1 MDPQLLA
8 HPLLGPLKAH
18 LLQRGSPYPIL
29 CDLPGGSFAWLA
41 TALAREWHR
50 PLLLVT
56 ASASRADAL
65 FREVLFFSE
74 HYKQPLPLLS
84 FPAWETLP
92 FEPLSPFG
100 PLVGERIATL
110 FRLTQMTGSGPVLA
124 GNEAGDTRAVIVTT
138 AAALMQRVMPAQ
150 LLAQHGLAIKKG
162 DQLNLTVMREF
173 LTLSGYRHA
182 SQVAEPGE
190 FAIRGGIVDFFP
202 PGHDNPVRIELFGD
216 EVETLRQFDPVT
228 QRSTDPIPGVQALPT
243 SEVLLNET
251 TIRTFRTQYR
261 QVFGGQ
267 SAEDTM
273 YKEISKGCKVQGM
286 EHLLPL
292 FYEPAATFF
301 DYLPEGSTFLL
312 EENALAAVEQFAQE
326 VQERYRLV
334 NTPQESRS
342 GLARNSRYL
351 PSDALYLSRE
361 QWQASLQPFTVFASR
376 SGAEKGAIS
385 LAFDP
390 VIDFTG
396 QSAPVTVSD
405 NSKGNK
411 ESTLDRVAQTIRTA
425 QNNGFRIAMSVR
437 TIGQRERLREV
448 LEDHKIATRLAPH
461 WDAVLNA
468 PPGTTWL
475 VIGDVEQGFAH
486 GRIGVVLIPEESIF
500 GRRTRRRQ
508 RDQRYLEQL
517 LASFSDLQEG
527 NLVVHADHGIG
538 RFGGLHPLDIGTIKN
553 EFLLI
558 TYQDE
563 DKLYVPVENL
573 DRVSKYSGAE
583 EIALDKLGSAK
594 WEKTKERTRKKILE
608 MAHELVHLQA
618 LRAAT
623 QGFTFAGADPL
634 YQEFAATF
642 PFEETPDQAQAI
654 EAVLAD
660 MASSRPMDRL
670 VCGDVGFGKTEVAL
684 RAAFRAVMDGK
695 QVAVLAPTTILAQ
708 QHFETFSRR
717 LAPYPVK
724 IELLSR
730 FRTPAEQKLALRR
743 LSSGDA
749 DIAIG
754 THRLLQSD
762 VHFKDIGLLVVDEE
776 QRFGVSHKEKLKTF
790 RATVDILTLTATPI
804 PRTLHLAMAGVRDIS
819 IIATPP
825 LDRLAIRTLITQ
837 YDRTQVREA
846 ILREIYR
853 GGQVYYLYNRVQD
866 IEKFAAQL
874 GELVP
879 EAKLGVAHGQM
890 REGQL
895 ERIMFS
901 FYQQEFNVLLCTT
914 IIENG
919 VDIPSANT
927 IIIHRADKFGL
938 AQLHQLRG
946 RVGRSKHRAYAYLLV
961 PPAHNLTEDAR
972 KRLEALETLGDL
984 GAGFSLAT
992 HDLEIRGAGNILGD
1006 EQSGQIREV
1015 GFELYNQMLRD
1026 AIQGLANQAAATEV
1040 APERVEEILP
1050 NISLHVSTHIP
1061 NDFVPDV
1068 HQRLTLYKRIAELNS
1083 GEEISEMRSE
1093 LLDRFGPLPESIMN
1107 LLRLVGI
1114 KRSCRQLKILKL
1126 EAGPK
1131 GATLQFHPQPAVNP
1145 QAIIELIQQG
1155 GGSVTFNH
1163 QSNTLAVKNRLWD
1176 VEEVRLRALEE
1187 LLDRLRPDPAQ
1198 SKAMI
1203 SPTPHHHPG
1212 KAHSSHALHIDKRR
1226 KSV

>member
-1 MDPQLLA
+1 MDSHTLS
-8 HPLLGPLKAH
+8 HPLLTLIKPLLYQGVH
-18 LLQRGSPYPIL
+18 RERDDLFPIL
-29 CDLPGGSFAWLA
+29 GDLPGGSFAWLA
-41 TALAREWHR
+41 TLLAGAWDR
-50 PLLLVT
+50 PLVVVT
-56 ASASRADAL
+56 GSAARAEAIY
-65 FREVLFFSE
+65 RELLFFLE
-74 HYKQPLPLLS
+74 HVKTPLPLMS

-110 FRLTQMTGSGPVLA
+110 FRLTQMSGVGPVLA
-124 GNEAGDTRAVIVTT
+124 GNEAGDTRAIVVTT
-138 AAALMQRVMPAQ
+138 AAALLQRVMPRHW
-150 LLAQHGLAIKKG
+150 LARHGLAIKKG
-162 DQLNLTVMREF
+162 DQLNVAAMRHF
-173 LTLSGYRHA
+173 LGTSGYRCA
-182 SQVAEPGE
+182 SQVVESGE

-202 PGHDNPVRIELFGD
+202 PGHDDPVRIELFGD

-228 QRSTDPIPGVQALPT
+228 QRSTDLIAGVQALPT
-243 SEVLLNET
+243 SEVILNEE
-251 TIRTFRTQYR
+251 TIRTFRTQFR
-261 QVFGGQ
+261 ETFGGHTT
-267 SAEDTM
+267 EDPL
-273 YKEISKGCKVQGM
+273 YKEISRGNKVQGM
-286 EHLLPL
+286 EHFLPL
-292 FYEPAATFF
+292 FYEPAETFF
-301 DYLPEGSTFLL
+301 DYLPTGSVMLL
-312 EENALAAVEQFAQE
+312 EACTRTAMEQFYQE
-326 VQERYRLV
+326 VQERHRTMGIPDGASAAPG
-334 NTPQESRS
+334 NRPTRHH
-342 GLARNSRYL
+342 L
-351 PSDALYLSRE
+351 PPEALYLLPRQARE
-361 QWQASLQPFTVFASR
+361 RLRPFAVLEAHP
-376 SGAEKGAIS
+376 GQEKGGIS

-390 VIDFTG
+390 VVDFAGPGAVVTG
-396 QSAPVTVSD
+396 GSAPGSPTVPGGTAAASADPRQENALERVT
-405 NSKGNK
+405 
-411 ESTLDRVAQTIRTA
+411 AYIQTAR
-425 QNNGFRIAMSVR
+425 QNGFRIALSVR
-437 TIGQRERLREV
+437 TMGQRERLREV
-448 LEDHKIATRLAPH
+448 LEDHKIATRIAPH
-461 WDAVLNA
+461 WESVLGA
-468 PPGTTWL
+468 PPGSVWL
-475 VIGDVEQGFAH
+475 VLGDVEQGFSH
-486 GRIGVVLIPEESIF
+486 GRIGIVLIPEESVF

-517 LASFSDLQEG
+517 LASFSDLKEG
-527 NLVVHADHGIG
+527 DLVVHADHGIG
-538 RFGGLHPLDIGTIKN
+538 RFGGLHPLDIGSIKN

-558 TYQDE
+558 TYLGD

-573 DRVSKYSGAE
+573 DRVSKYSGAD
-583 EIALDKLGSAK
+583 EIALDKLGGVK

-608 MAHELVHLQA
+608 MALELVQLHA
-618 LRAAT
+618 LREAR
-623 QGFTFAGADPL
+623 QGFAFSGADPL

-654 EAVLAD
+654 EAVLTD
-660 MASSRPMDRL
+660 MASARPMDRL

-717 LAPYPVK
+717 LAPYPIR

-730 FRTPAEQKLALRR
+730 FRSPAEQKQAIRHLQDGTAE
-743 LSSGDA
+743 
-749 DIAIG
+749 IAIG

-762 VHFKDIGLLVVDEE
+762 VGFKDIGLLVVDEE
-776 QRFGVSHKEKLKTF
+776 QRFGVSHKEKLKAF

-804 PRTLHLAMAGVRDIS
+804 PRTLHMAMAGVRDIS

-825 LDRLAIRTLITQ
+825 QDRLAIRTLITQ

-866 IEKFAAQL
+866 IDKFATQL
-874 GELVP
+874 AELVP

-946 RVGRSKHRAYAYLLV
+946 RVGRSRHRAYAYFLV
-961 PPAHNLTEDAR
+961 PPAHNLTGDAR

-1026 AIQGLANQAAATEV
+1026 AIQGLACSTPQAAQVEV
-1040 APERVEEILP
+1040 PEEVSP
-1050 NISLHVSTHIP
+1050 TISLHVSTHIP
-1061 NDFVPDV
+1061 HAFVPDV
-1068 HQRLTLYKRIAELNS
+1068 HQRLTLYKRIAELLTPA
-1083 GEEISEMRSE
+1083 EIAEMRAE
-1093 LLDRFGPLPESIMN
+1093 LLDRFGPLPESIGN

-1114 KRSCRQLKILKL
+1114 KRHCRQLRILKL

-1131 GATLQFHPQPAVNP
+1131 GATLQFHAQPRVDP
-1145 QAIIELIQQG
+1145 SAIIELIQTG
-1155 GGSVTFNH
+1155 GGSVIFNH
-1163 QSNTLAVKNRLWD
+1163 QTNTLSIKNRLWD
-1176 VEEVRLRALEE
+1176 AEEVRLRALEQ
-1187 LLDRLRPDPAQ
+1187 LLERLRPAPAR
-1198 SKAMI
+1198 A
-1203 SPTPHHHPG
+1203 G
-1212 KAHSSHALHIDKRR
+1212 
-1226 KSV
+1226 V